1 MENLRNFVS
10 IDLIHCLLPQGGS
23 WDICQGWSELLFFYS
38 ARSQVTLL
46 PPDPPLWW
54 VWRSKIQLGSPALG
68 MIGLPTAD
76 KVTDWGISQGDA
88 KQDGWSTQNITLSKE
103 NWATLSWLPL
113 FELCMVGLP
122 LVVTHRT
129 FLWREKLDVA
139 HGGRHFMICWSER
152 RGSPVEWGG
161 GSDRGD

>member
-1 MENLRNFVS
+1 MSGHASPTRPALVMSVEVV
-10 IDLIHCLLPQGGS
+10 G
-23 WDICQGWSELLFFYS
+23 
-38 ARSQVTLL
+38 
-46 PPDPPLWW
+46 
-54 VWRSKIQLGSPALG
+54 RSKIQLGSPALG

-113 FELCMVGLP
+113 FELCRVGLP

-129 FLWREKLDVA
+129 FL
-139 HGGRHFMICWSER
+139 
-152 RGSPVEWGG
+152 
-161 GSDRGD
+161 